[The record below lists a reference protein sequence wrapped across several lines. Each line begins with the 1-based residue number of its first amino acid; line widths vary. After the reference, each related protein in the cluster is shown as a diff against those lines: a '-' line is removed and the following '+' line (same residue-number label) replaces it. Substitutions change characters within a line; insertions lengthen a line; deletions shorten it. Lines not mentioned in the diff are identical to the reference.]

1 MEKVKFGIIGCGN
14 IGTRHFRN
22 LIDGKIANGELVA
35 VSDSVPEKI
44 ADIKKQLAD
53 RNLPEDSI
61 RFFSDGNELI
71 GSKCCDAVIIA
82 VPHYFHPTLAVKA
95 LENGINAITEKPAG
109 VYTLQVE
116 EMLEHAKKHPELKL
130 GIMFNQRTNPAFKMM
145 KKLIADG
152 QLGKISRLNW
162 IITDWFRTQSYYDG
176 GGWRATWKGE
186 GGGVLFNQAPHNID
200 LFQWIPDMMP
210 IKVRAFCKF
219 GKYHDI
225 EVEDDV
231 TAYFEYENGATGV
244 FITSTGDA
252 PGTNRFEV
260 TGENGKL
267 VYDGGNL
274 TFWKNETSSLE
285 YIKTDTN
292 GFRAPK
298 CEQTVFT
305 NEELCGLMGEN
316 SQHAGI
322 LNNFANAV
330 LGLEPLYAPASDGLK
345 GVVLANAML
354 LSAWTDADVEI
365 PFDGQK
371 YLDLLNRHIAS
382 STVVKKNA
390 VGKAADLSDT
400 FNSK

>member
-14 IGTRHFRN
+14 MGTGHFQN
-22 LIDGKIANGELVA
+22 LVGGNIANGELVA
-35 VSDSVPEKI
+35 MADLLPEKI
-44 ADIKKQLAD
+44 ANIKKQMAD

-61 RFFSDGNELI
+61 RFFASGDELI
-71 GSKCCDAVIIA
+71 EAKCCDVVIIA
-82 VPHYFHPTLAVKA
+82 VPHYFHPTFAIKA
-95 LENGINAITEKPAG
+95 LENGMNAIVEKPAG

-116 EMLEHAKKHPELKL
+116 EMLACAKKHPELKL

-152 QLGKISRLNW
+152 QLGKITRLNW

-210 IKVRAFCKF
+210 TKVRAFCKF
-219 GKYHDI
+219 GKFHNI

-244 FITSTGDA
+244 FITTTGDA

-260 TGENGKL
+260 TGEKGKL
-267 VYDGGNL
+267 VYDKGTL
-274 TFWKNETSSLE
+274 TFWKNDMSSQE
-285 YIKTDTN
+285 FIKSCPN
-292 GFRAPK
+292 GFSTPK
-298 CEQTVFT
+298 CEQITFSNDV
-305 NEELCGLMGEN
+305 LRCLMGEN

-330 LGLEPLYAPASDGLK
+330 LGLEPLYAPASDGIK
-345 GVVLANAML
+345 GVTLADAML

-371 YLDLLNRHIAS
+371 YLDLLKEHIAN
-382 STVVKKNA
+382 STVVKEEVA
-390 VGKAADLSDT
+390 GAIADLSNT
-400 FNSK
+400 FNNK